1 MEIEILENEAALN
14 ERAADIIAETLR
26 KKPDACLVFPV
37 GATPLGLFRVLVQR
51 VQASE
56 MSFSQARLIELDD
69 YYGIA
74 LDDPR
79 NLYNWFERELM
90 IPAGIQPAQ
99 VTRFQTD
106 TADPSAEVARM
117 EAVVQAQG
125 IDLAV
130 LGIGMNG
137 HLGFNEP
144 GTAFDAPTHMADL
157 TQESILSNA
166 GYWGGEDR
174 VPRQAM
180 TLGLGT
186 LMQAEQ
192 IVLMVNGQRKADIL
206 SQVMASDPTPVLPAT
221 VLKNHANARVLS
233 DAAAAPA
240 QK

>member
-1 MEIEILENEAALN
+1 
-14 ERAADIIAETLR
+14 
-26 KKPDACLVFPV
+26 
-37 GATPLGLFRVLVQR
+37 
-51 VQASE
+51 
-56 MSFSQARLIELDD
+56 
-69 YYGIA
+69 A

-90 IPAGIQPAQ
+90 MPAGIRPAQ

-106 TADPSAEVARM
+106 TSDPSAETARV
-117 EAVVQAQG
+117 EAVAQAQG
-125 IDLAV
+125 IDLAI

-137 HLGFNEP
+137 HLGLNGP

-157 TQESILSNA
+157 TQASILSNA
-166 GYWGGEDR
+166 SYWGGEDR

-206 SQVMASDPTPVLPAT
+206 SQVLVS
-221 VLKNHANARVLS
+221 
-233 DAAAAPA
+233 
-240 QK
+240 